1 MSYSGKTSSLS
12 GMLHFIKAAPG
23 LSNAFDWITHDH
35 LTAIFDVY
43 GLPFSALKLTQDYL
57 RNRKEKAKSGRFYR
71 TFEEFLSGFPQGSVL
86 GPLLFNIFCFSS
98 LNTTVIILPT
108 MRRMLHL
115 TLHVIIQQ
123 C

>member
-1 MSYSGKTSSLS
+1 MSNSGKTSSLS
-12 GMLHFIKAAPG
+12 GMPHFIKTAPG
-23 LSNAFDWITHDH
+23 LSNVFDCITDDH
-35 LTAIFDVY
+35 LVAIFYVY

-57 RNRKEKAKSGRFYR
+57 RNSKEKAKSGRFYR
-71 TFEEFLSGFPQGSVL
+71 TFEEFLSGFPQGSIL

-98 LNTTVIILPT
+98 LNTTVMILPT

-115 TLHVIIQQ
+115 TLQVIIQQ